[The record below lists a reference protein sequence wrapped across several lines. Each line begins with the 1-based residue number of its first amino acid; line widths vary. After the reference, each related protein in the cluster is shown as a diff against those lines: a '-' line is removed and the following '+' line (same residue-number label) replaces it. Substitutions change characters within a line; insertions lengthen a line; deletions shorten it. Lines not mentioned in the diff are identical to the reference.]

1 MQAGSGEPMVTE
13 QKKQLSGAIIER
25 LEHQIPDMAAK
36 ATRLAYY
43 RAVAAGQINLA
54 LWKFS

>member
-1 MQAGSGEPMVTE
+1 MVTE
-13 QKKQLSGAIIER
+13 QKKQLSGAVIER